1 MCVTTIALV
10 SSLKGKNK
18 VDYKKKINLNN
29 FKDKIEVNSR
39 FLKKKIDGV
48 KKIVAISSAKGGVGK
63 STISANLAVACAKR
77 NFSVGLLDADI
88 YGPSIPDLFN
98 VSEKPQI
105 DKNKKILPVTVQK
118 VKLISMGFLIDKN
131 SPMIWRGPMVIKA
144 IKSFVNNVNWGNLDC
159 LFVDLPP
166 GTGDAIL
173 TFAQELDVSSS
184 IIITTPQKL
193 SITDANRGIEMFR
206 KTNIPVIGVI
216 ENMSYISNIDDKKY
230 YPFGKDGAEKLCN
243 DQNVKLLDKI
253 RIDESFNVSV
263 DDGIVFENLEDD
275 LKNQFINISKEIIY

>member
-1 MCVTTIALV
+1 
-10 SSLKGKNK
+10 
-18 VDYKKKINLNN
+18 
-29 FKDKIEVNSR
+29 
-39 FLKKKIDGV
+39 
-48 KKIVAISSAKGGVGK
+48 
-63 STISANLAVACAKR
+63 
-77 NFSVGLLDADI
+77 
-88 YGPSIPDLFN
+88 
-98 VSEKPQI
+98 
-105 DKNKKILPVTVQK
+105 
-118 VKLISMGFLIDKN
+118 
-131 SPMIWRGPMVIKA
+131 MVIKA